1 MWHCFVP
8 IIVLFHLLEGNSLLI
23 YRFLDDAAHQ
33 ALDDN
38 VNVYIGVQLLLVLSE
53 ISQTASYPLC
63 SSVFQLLH
71 FCIGVVPMV
80 SSHSQRLAPKLNK
93 PILLNDL
100 NDFQNCL
107 DLLQLV
113 YVSLC
118 FFIIA
123 MWWKRREFH
132 TPSNPTFFPFS
143 PPFSHFSVFF
153 CKQCPSLPMQFSNW
167 VWCAFFSS
175 QRIFC
180 IALDSP
186 LPFPSPTL
194 SISPSRNN
202 HHMHSPSGYF
212 TSGSLPL
219 LRTTSSHTSS
229 ASSRP
234 SSSAS
239 LATVNFFST
248 VIFFPPFSRSFTVR
262 LLLPYLLRVTWKWSP
277 GTRLWPPIFPSI
289 VQMKLPYPWMCCYPH
304 SLTGIWTPFR
314 WAAIVFVLCFPVST
328 PSTLLSA

>member
-123 MWWKRREFH
+123 M
-132 TPSNPTFFPFS
+132 
-143 PPFSHFSVFF
+143 
-153 CKQCPSLPMQFSNW
+153 
-167 VWCAFFSS
+167 
-175 QRIFC
+175 
-180 IALDSP
+180 
-186 LPFPSPTL
+186 
-194 SISPSRNN
+194 
-202 HHMHSPSGYF
+202 
-212 TSGSLPL
+212 
-219 LRTTSSHTSS
+219 
-229 ASSRP
+229 
-234 SSSAS
+234 
-239 LATVNFFST
+239 
-248 VIFFPPFSRSFTVR
+248 
-262 LLLPYLLRVTWKWSP
+262 
-277 GTRLWPPIFPSI
+277 
-289 VQMKLPYPWMCCYPH
+289 
-304 SLTGIWTPFR
+304 
-314 WAAIVFVLCFPVST
+314 
-328 PSTLLSA
+328 